1 MDHSSNWMKKQEMKP
16 AAYFIFLYTVLFL
29 TFLWACLLWLL
40 VTLGDLL
47 LKDSIYSV
55 GRIKQT
61 STVGLLRFFALRRWC
76 NISQCSSLLHGVVV
90 GVRLEVWNL
99 WLFFRWHT
107 DSHRIEGIPMYFRTE
122 GTERST
128 KEETNRKIYL
138 SKYCKAS
145 NKQL

>member
-1 MDHSSNWMKKQEMKP
+1 MKKQEMKP

-107 DSHRIEGIPMYFRTE
+107 DTQSQDWRDTNVFQDWAQKGAQRKKQIEKYTLV
-122 GTERST
+122 ST
-128 KEETNRKIYL
+128 AKLPISSSKSTNK
-138 SKYCKAS
+138 
-145 NKQL
+145 